1 MAEDILNRKK
11 FLKNVFFVVFSNL
24 LTLLSGI
31 LIGIVIPKIM
41 GISDFGY
48 YKTFTLYSS
57 YVGIFHF
64 GFVDGILLVHAGC
77 SKENLDLKRFRLLGK
92 AMFIFELIITVLGS
106 FISMFFLLNEYKL
119 LFLFVSLNLF
129 ALNLTTHFEYI
140 VQITMNFKQ
149 LSIRSLIKT
158 SIQLLAVFVIFVL
171 FKTINY
177 IISPYVYIC
186 IVVSINYF
194 LLSWYI
200 ITYRQYVFGET
211 EKFDWNTLLFYL
223 KKGFPIMCSN
233 LLIMLI
239 FAVDQIFVNVLFDK
253 ETYAYYAFAYS
264 MISLITTTT
273 NAISLVFFPTLKN
286 IDDEQALDQYENFNA
301 YILIFSA
308 LSLCCYQIFC
318 FIVDSFLTKY
328 LQSLPILRIVIP
340 MVLITTP
347 ITVVKYNFYK
357 KHNMVNL
364 YFVISIIVLIAS
376 IVADIIV
383 YYLYGNTISISIVS
397 IVVCLI
403 WNFVIELIFCIRKR
417 KKWMKNLTFMILIL
431 AFYYGISFIPN
442 LIISFL
448 SYLFVSFAMVFIFY
462 FHVLRDNFLKKGV
475 QEHNE

>member
-1 MAEDILNRKK
+1 MGENIIDRKK
-11 FLKNVFFVVFSNL
+11 FIKNVFFVVFSNS

-77 SKENLDLKRFRLLGK
+77 NRENLDLNRFRLLGK
-92 AMFIFELIITVLGS
+92 SMFIFELIITMLGS
-106 FISMFFLLNEYKL
+106 FIAMFFLINEYKM

-129 ALNLTTHFEYI
+129 ALNLTTYFEYI

-158 SIQLLAVFVIFVL
+158 SMQLIAVLLIYIL
-171 FKTINY
+171 FKTVNY
-177 IISPYVYIC
+177 IISPYVYIA
-186 IVVSINYF
+186 IVVSINY
-194 LLSWYI
+194 LLLIWYM
-200 ITYRQYVFGET
+200 ITYRQFLFGKA
-211 EKFDWNTLLFYL
+211 EKFDLNTLVFYL
-223 KKGFPIMCSN
+223 KKGVPIMCSN

-253 ETYAYYAFAYS
+253 EIYAYYAFAYS

-273 NAISLVFFPTLKN
+273 NAISIVFFPTLKN
-286 IDDEQALDQYENFNA
+286 IDDEKALNQYENFNA

-318 FIVDSFLTKY
+318 FIIDSFLTKY
-328 LQSLPILRIVIP
+328 YQSLPILRIVIP

-357 KHNMVNL
+357 KNNMVNL
-364 YFVISIIVLIAS
+364 YFVISIIVLVLS

-383 YYLYGNTISISIVS
+383 YFIYGNTISISIVS
-397 IVVCLI
+397 IVICLI
-403 WNFVIELIFCIRKR
+403 WNLVIELIFCIKKR
-417 KKWMKNLTFMILIL
+417 KKWIKNMMFLLIIL
-431 AFYYGISFIPN
+431 ACYYGISFIPN
-442 LIISFL
+442 LLFSFL
-448 SYLFVSFAMVFIFY
+448 SYIFVSSAMVLVFY
-462 FHVLRDNFLKKGV
+462 FQLLRDNLFKKRSASA
-475 QEHNE
+475 

>member
-1 MAEDILNRKK
+1 MGENIIDRKK
-11 FLKNVFFVVFSNL
+11 FIKNVFFVVFSNS

-77 SKENLDLKRFRLLGK
+77 SRENLDLNRFRLLGK
-92 AMFIFELIITVLGS
+92 SMFIFELIITVLGS
-106 FISMFFLLNEYKL
+106 FIAMFFLINEYKM

-129 ALNLTTHFEYI
+129 ALNLTTYFEYI

-158 SIQLLAVFVIFVL
+158 SMQLIAVLLIYIL
-171 FKTINY
+171 FKTVNY
-177 IISPYVYIC
+177 IISPYVYIA
-186 IVVSINYF
+186 IVVSINY
-194 LLSWYI
+194 LLLIWYM
-200 ITYRQYVFGET
+200 ITYRQFLFGKA
-211 EKFDWNTLLFYL
+211 EKFDLNTLVFYL

-253 ETYAYYAFAYS
+253 EIYAYYAFAYS

-273 NAISLVFFPTLKN
+273 NAISIVFFPTLKN
-286 IDDEQALDQYENFNA
+286 IDDEKALNQYENFNA

-318 FIVDSFLTKY
+318 FIIDSFLTKY
-328 LQSLPILRIVIP
+328 YQSLPILRIVIP

-357 KHNMVNL
+357 KNNMVNL
-364 YFVISIIVLIAS
+364 YFVISIIVLVLS

-383 YYLYGNTISISIVS
+383 YFIYGNTISISIVS
-397 IVVCLI
+397 IVICLI
-403 WNFVIELIFCIRKR
+403 WNLVIELIFCIKKR
-417 KKWMKNLTFMILIL
+417 KKWVKNMMFLLIIL
-431 AFYYGISFIPN
+431 ACYYGISFIPN
-442 LIISFL
+442 LLFSFL
-448 SYLFVSFAMVFIFY
+448 SYIFVSSAMVLVFY
-462 FHVLRDNFLKKGV
+462 FQLLRDNLFKKRSASA
-475 QEHNE
+475 